1 MSGTNGPDSR
11 VACRVYDAGAR
22 FRAYTQYLLMLVS
35 EMQSPGRADPALLTK
50 QIDDFAHQ
58 PADRH
63 TDDTII
69 RLFIKKYEQLYST
82 EFQAANITHI
92 Q

>member
-1 MSGTNGPDSR
+1 
-11 VACRVYDAGAR
+11 
-22 FRAYTQYLLMLVS
+22 MLVS

-82 EFQAANITHI
+82 EFLAANITHI